1 MLWVTWRQ
9 HRAELLVAV
18 LLLVVVAVP
27 LIITG
32 LALHAEYAT
41 DGVQACVREPAER
54 NGCALIVD
62 QFVSRHTE
70 WGNRL
75 IWVAFLPALA
85 GVFVGAPLLA
95 REFEQAT
102 WRLAFTQSV
111 TRTRWLATKLGLV
124 GGGVAVVAGAFAALF
139 TWWRAP
145 LDEIGGR
152 LHSASFIIAPPS
164 LVSVTLFAF
173 AVGVFAG
180 VVLRRTIAAMAAT
193 LAGFG
198 AIRIAM
204 EEYVRPH
211 YRAPLVRITEPAV
224 SPGPQWP
231 PVTDWT
237 VDDGWIDAAGR
248 RLSDREETAI
258 IREIFGGE
266 RPVPRSGAVE
276 QYLAEHGLRHYT
288 EYLPNS
294 TFWSLQAIESLWFLG
309 FTAVLLGGSMW
320 ILRRRTT

>member
-9 HRAELLVAV
+9 HRVELLVAA

-27 LIITG
+27 LIVTG
-32 LALHAEYAT
+32 LSLHAEYTA
-41 DGVQACVREPAER
+41 DGVEACVTQPRD
-54 NGCALIVD
+54 GCAVIVD
-62 QFVSRHTE
+62 QWVARHTE

-75 IWVAFLPALA
+75 AWVAFLPALA

-111 TRTRWLATKLGLV
+111 TRTRWLVTKLALV
-124 GGGVAVVAGAFAALF
+124 GGGIAVVAGAFAALF

-145 LDEIGGR
+145 LDDIGGR
-152 LHSASFIIAPPS
+152 LHTASFVIAAPS
-164 LVSVTLFAF
+164 LMSVTLFAF
-173 AVGVFAG
+173 AVGVLAG
-180 VVLRRTIAAMAAT
+180 AMLRRTIAAMAVT
-193 LAGFG
+193 LAVFG
-198 AIRIAM
+198 VVRIGM

-211 YRAPLVRITEPAV
+211 YYLAPLVRITEPAA
-224 SPGPQWP
+224 SSGPRWP

-237 VDDGWIDAAGR
+237 VESGWIDAAGR
-248 RLSDREETAI
+248 RLSDSEESAI
-258 IREIFGGE
+258 TREIFGGA

-294 TFWSLQAIESLWFLG
+294 SFWTLQVIESLWFLG
-309 FTAVLLGGSMW
+309 FTAILLTAAIW
-320 ILRRRTT
+320 VLRRRTT